1 MESGGFN
8 MSETE
13 KEKQQRKKYAA
24 AGQRGQKMMSIRIDN
39 DLVEWLNQQRNKGR
53 YINDLIRDDK
63 DKFTLRMK

>member
-1 MESGGFN
+1 

-39 DLVEWLNQQRNKGR
+39 DLVDWLNQQRNKGR

>member
-1 MESGGFN
+1 

-13 KEKQQRKKYAA
+13 KEKQQRKKYVA
-24 AGQRGQKMMSIRIDN
+24 AGSRGQKMMSIRIDN

>member
-1 MESGGFN
+1 MNEQ
-8 MSETE
+8 E

-39 DLVEWLNQQRNKGR
+39 DLVDWLNQQRNKGR

>member
-1 MESGGFN
+1 
-8 MSETE
+8 MSEQE
-13 KEKQQRKKYAA
+13 KERQQRKKYAA

-39 DLVEWLNQQRNKGR
+39 DLVDWLNQQRNKGR

>member
-1 MESGGFN
+1 
-8 MSETE
+8 MSESE

-39 DLVEWLNQQRNKGR
+39 DLAEWLNQQRNKGR

>member
-1 MESGGFN
+1 
-8 MSETE
+8 MSESE

-39 DLVEWLNQQRNKGR
+39 DLVDWLNQQRNKGR

>member
-1 MESGGFN
+1 
-8 MSETE
+8 MSEQE

>member
-1 MESGGFN
+1 
-8 MSETE
+8 MSEQE

-39 DLVEWLNQQRNKGR
+39 DLVDWLNQQRNKGR